1 MFAWERVSHV
11 RKRSIDFF
19 IEDESGFPVASLF
32 AEPITVDNP
41 MSCIVIDVP
50 LPTRLLSA
58 PSFAND
64 LHSGPSDSL
73 FSEMTTPQVLQT
85 NSPEFSSKTRDD
97 LLQAGHLPEFD
108 IFTEFL
114 VFLP

>member
-1 MFAWERVSHV
+1 
-11 RKRSIDFF
+11 
-19 IEDESGFPVASLF
+19 
-32 AEPITVDNP
+32 

-64 LHSGPSDSL
+64 HHSGPSESL
-73 FSEMTTPQVLQT
+73 LSEMTTPQVLQT